1 MRGQVNFPS
10 MQLASLST
18 GGEMVAVDLSGG
30 SNMRSYAVRKND
42 KYLVTVL
49 NNNPAAKG
57 GSRVTVAVP
66 DGYRATTAAQ
76 VHAPDI
82 DARNA
87 TELTPLIKLGGRESG
102 VVSSKSGELAFDLVP
117 ASATTL
123 VFEERA

>member
-1 MRGQVNFPS
+1 
-10 MQLASLST
+10 
-18 GGEMVAVDLSGG
+18 
-30 SNMRSYAVRKND
+30 MRSYAVRKND